1 MRREREREEGVREE
15 KGGARGGK
23 RGSAKREK
31 GRVRERKSCPIY
43 TLCRKKGEGGRWKG
57 EREEQ
62 EDKGEENV
70 EGEREG
76 KGVIRKNKLL

>member
-1 MRREREREEGVREE
+1 ME
-15 KGGARGGK
+15 KGGARRGK

-43 TLCRKKGEGGRWKG
+43 TLCRKEGGGRRWKG

-70 EGEREG
+70 KGEREG
-76 KGVIRKNKLL
+76 KGVIAKNKLL

>member
-1 MRREREREEGVREE
+1 ME
-15 KGGARGGK
+15 KGGARRGK

-31 GRVRERKSCPIY
+31 GRVRERKSPIY
-43 TLCRKKGEGGRWKG
+43 TLCRKEGGGGRRRKG

-70 EGEREG
+70 EGEREE
-76 KGVIRKNKLL
+76 KGVIGKNKLL

>member
-1 MRREREREEGVREE
+1 M
-15 KGGARGGK
+15 
-23 RGSAKREK
+23 
-31 GRVRERKSCPIY
+31 RERKSCPIY
-43 TLCRKKGEGGRWKG
+43 TLCRKEGGGRRRRWKG

-76 KGVIRKNKLL
+76 KGVIAKNKLL

>member
-1 MRREREREEGVREE
+1 M
-15 KGGARGGK
+15 
-23 RGSAKREK
+23 
-31 GRVRERKSCPIY
+31 RERKSCPIY